1 MVIRA
6 EDPDYGEGKKMG
18 EAEEVSE
25 NRVEQNYQK
34 FRTTKQET
42 LRLQAALAGF
52 FEEDEACVTAERKGE
67 YAAYLKKRIRP
78 ALQALLK
85 ENRID
90 EIEQLNEMEWFGTEI
105 LEELIVKAQ
114 EEGRLSAVIRLM
126 RVKAAK
132 YGYRDR
138 NFEI

>member
-1 MVIRA
+1 MGEIQETAEIRA
-6 EDPDYGEGKKMG
+6 
-18 EAEEVSE
+18 
-25 NRVEQNYQK
+25 EQNYQK

-52 FEEDEACVTAERKGE
+52 FEEEKAGITAERKGE

-85 ENRID
+85 ENRI
-90 EIEQLNEMEWFGTEI
+90 NEMEKLQKLGWFGAEI

-114 EEGRLSAVIRLM
+114 EEGRFSAVIRLM
-126 RVKAAK
+126 RVKAEK
-132 YGYRDR
+132 YGYKDRD
-138 NFEI
+138 FEI

>member
-1 MVIRA
+1 MGEIQETAEIRA
-6 EDPDYGEGKKMG
+6 
-18 EAEEVSE
+18 
-25 NRVEQNYQK
+25 EQNYQK

-52 FEEDEACVTAERKGE
+52 FEEEKAGITAERKGE

-85 ENRID
+85 ENRI
-90 EIEQLNEMEWFGTEI
+90 NEMEKLQKLGWFGAEI

-114 EEGRLSAVIRLM
+114 EEGRLSAGIRLM
-126 RVKAAK
+126 RVKAEK
-132 YGYRDR
+132 YGYKDRD
-138 NFEI
+138 FEI

>member
-1 MVIRA
+1 MGEIQETAEIRA
-6 EDPDYGEGKKMG
+6 
-18 EAEEVSE
+18 
-25 NRVEQNYQK
+25 EQNYQK

-42 LRLQAALAGF
+42 LRLQVALAGF
-52 FEEDEACVTAERKGE
+52 FEEEKAGITAERKGE

-90 EIEQLNEMEWFGTEI
+90 EMEKLQKLGWFGAEI

-126 RVKAAK
+126 RVKAEK
-132 YGYRDR
+132 YGYKDR
-138 NFEI
+138 EFEI

>member
-1 MVIRA
+1 MGEIQETAEIRA
-6 EDPDYGEGKKMG
+6 
-18 EAEEVSE
+18 
-25 NRVEQNYQK
+25 EQNYQK

-52 FEEDEACVTAERKGE
+52 FEEEKAGNTAERKGE

-85 ENRID
+85 ENRI
-90 EIEQLNEMEWFGTEI
+90 NEMEKLQKLGWFGAEI

-126 RVKAAK
+126 RVKAEK
-132 YGYRDR
+132 YGYKDRD
-138 NFEI
+138 FEI

>member
-1 MVIRA
+1 MEKIQETAEIRA
-6 EDPDYGEGKKMG
+6 
-18 EAEEVSE
+18 
-25 NRVEQNYQK
+25 EQNYQK

-52 FEEDEACVTAERKGE
+52 FEEEKAGITAERKGE

-85 ENRID
+85 ENRI
-90 EIEQLNEMEWFGTEI
+90 NEMEKLQKLGWFGAEI

-126 RVKAAK
+126 RVKAEK
-132 YGYRDR
+132 YGYKDRD
-138 NFEI
+138 FEI

>member
-1 MVIRA
+1 MGEIQETVEIRA
-6 EDPDYGEGKKMG
+6 E
-18 EAEEVSE
+18 
-25 NRVEQNYQK
+25 RNYQK

-52 FEEDEACVTAERKGE
+52 FEEEKAGITAERKGE

-90 EIEQLNEMEWFGTEI
+90 EMEKLQKLGWFGAEI

-126 RVKAAK
+126 RVKAEK
-132 YGYRDR
+132 YGYKDRD
-138 NFEI
+138 FEI

>member
-1 MVIRA
+1 MGEIQETAEIRA
-6 EDPDYGEGKKMG
+6 
-18 EAEEVSE
+18 
-25 NRVEQNYQK
+25 EQNYQK

-52 FEEDEACVTAERKGE
+52 FEEEKAGITAERKGE

-85 ENRID
+85 ENRI
-90 EIEQLNEMEWFGTEI
+90 NEMEKLQKLGWFGAEI
-105 LEELIVKAQ
+105 LEKLIVKAQ

-126 RVKAAK
+126 RVKAEK
-132 YGYRDR
+132 YGYKDRD
-138 NFEI
+138 FEI

>member
-1 MVIRA
+1 MGEIQETAEIRA
-6 EDPDYGEGKKMG
+6 
-18 EAEEVSE
+18 
-25 NRVEQNYQK
+25 EQNYQK

-52 FEEDEACVTAERKGE
+52 FEEEKAGITAERKGE

-90 EIEQLNEMEWFGTEI
+90 EMEKLQKLGWFGAEI

-126 RVKAAK
+126 RVQAEK
-132 YGYRDR
+132 YGYKDRD
-138 NFEI
+138 FEI

>member
-1 MVIRA
+1 MGEIQETVEIRA
-6 EDPDYGEGKKMG
+6 E
-18 EAEEVSE
+18 
-25 NRVEQNYQK
+25 RNYQK

-52 FEEDEACVTAERKGE
+52 FEEEKAGITAERKGE

-85 ENRID
+85 ENRI
-90 EIEQLNEMEWFGTEI
+90 NEMEKLQKLGWFGAEI

-126 RVKAAK
+126 RVKAEK
-132 YGYRDR
+132 YGYKDRD
-138 NFEI
+138 FEI

>member
-1 MVIRA
+1 MEIGKAMDEIQETSETRA
-6 EDPDYGEGKKMG
+6 E
-18 EAEEVSE
+18 
-25 NRVEQNYQK
+25 QNDQK

-42 LRLQAALAGF
+42 LRLQAALTGF
-52 FEEDEACVTAERKGE
+52 FEEDEYVTAKQKEA

-85 ENRID
+85 ENGID
-90 EIEQLNEMEWFGTEI
+90 EIKMLNEMGWFGAEI
-105 LEELIVKAQ
+105 LEELIVRAQ

-126 RVKAAK
+126 RIKAAK

-138 NFEI
+138 DFEI

>member
-1 MVIRA
+1 MGEIQETAEIRA
-6 EDPDYGEGKKMG
+6 
-18 EAEEVSE
+18 
-25 NRVEQNYQK
+25 EQNYQK

-52 FEEDEACVTAERKGE
+52 FEEEKAGITAERKGE

-90 EIEQLNEMEWFGTEI
+90 EMEKLQKLGWFGAEI

-126 RVKAAK
+126 RVKAEK
-132 YGYRDR
+132 SGYKDRD
-138 NFEI
+138 FEI

>member
-1 MVIRA
+1 MGEIQETAEIRA
-6 EDPDYGEGKKMG
+6 E
-18 EAEEVSE
+18 
-25 NRVEQNYQK
+25 RNYQK

-52 FEEDEACVTAERKGE
+52 FEEEKAGITAERKGE

-85 ENRID
+85 ENRI
-90 EIEQLNEMEWFGTEI
+90 NEMEKLQKLGWFGAEI

-126 RVKAAK
+126 RVKAEK
-132 YGYRDR
+132 YGYKDRD
-138 NFEI
+138 FEI

>member
-1 MVIRA
+1 MESGKAMEEIQETSETRA
-6 EDPDYGEGKKMG
+6 E
-18 EAEEVSE
+18 
-25 NRVEQNYQK
+25 QNDQK

-42 LRLQAALAGF
+42 LRLQAALTGF
-52 FEEDEACVTAERKGE
+52 FEEDEYVTAKQKEA

-85 ENRID
+85 ENGID
-90 EIEQLNEMEWFGTEI
+90 EIKMLNEMGWFGAEI
-105 LEELIVKAQ
+105 LEELIVRAQ

-126 RVKAAK
+126 RIKAAK

-138 NFEI
+138 DFEI

>member
-1 MVIRA
+1 MGEIQETVEIRA
-6 EDPDYGEGKKMG
+6 E
-18 EAEEVSE
+18 
-25 NRVEQNYQK
+25 RNYQK

-52 FEEDEACVTAERKGE
+52 FEEEKAGITAERKGE

-85 ENRID
+85 ENRI
-90 EIEQLNEMEWFGTEI
+90 NEMEKLQKLGWFGAEI

-114 EEGRLSAVIRLM
+114 EDGRLSAVIRLM
-126 RVKAAK
+126 RVKAEK
-132 YGYRDR
+132 YGYKDRD
-138 NFEI
+138 FEI

>member
-1 MVIRA
+1 MEEIQETAEIRA
-6 EDPDYGEGKKMG
+6 
-18 EAEEVSE
+18 
-25 NRVEQNYQK
+25 EQNYQK

-52 FEEDEACVTAERKGE
+52 FEEEKAGITAERKGE

-90 EIEQLNEMEWFGTEI
+90 EMEKLQKLGWFGAEI

-114 EEGRLSAVIRLM
+114 EEGRFSAVIRLM
-126 RVKAAK
+126 RVKAEK
-132 YGYRDR
+132 YGYKDRD
-138 NFEI
+138 FEI

>member
-1 MVIRA
+1 
-6 EDPDYGEGKKMG
+6 MG
-18 EAEEVSE
+18 EIQETAEIRE
-25 NRVEQNYQK
+25 EQNYQK

-52 FEEDEACVTAERKGE
+52 FEEEKAGITAERKGE

-90 EIEQLNEMEWFGTEI
+90 EMEKLQKLGWFGAEI

-114 EEGRLSAVIRLM
+114 EEGWFSAVIRLM
-126 RVKAAK
+126 RVKAEK
-132 YGYRDR
+132 YGYKDRD
-138 NFEI
+138 FEI

>member
-1 MVIRA
+1 MGELQETAEIRA
-6 EDPDYGEGKKMG
+6 
-18 EAEEVSE
+18 
-25 NRVEQNYQK
+25 EQNYQK

-52 FEEDEACVTAERKGE
+52 FEEEKAGITAERKGE

-85 ENRID
+85 ENRI
-90 EIEQLNEMEWFGTEI
+90 NEMEKLQKLGWFGAEI

-126 RVKAAK
+126 RVKAEK
-132 YGYRDR
+132 YGYKDRD
-138 NFEI
+138 FEI

>member
-1 MVIRA
+1 MEIGKAMEEIQETSETRA
-6 EDPDYGEGKKMG
+6 E
-18 EAEEVSE
+18 
-25 NRVEQNYQK
+25 QNDQK

-42 LRLQAALAGF
+42 LRLQAALTGF
-52 FEEDEACVTAERKGE
+52 FEEDEYETAKQKEA

-85 ENRID
+85 ENGID
-90 EIEQLNEMEWFGTEI
+90 EIKMLNEMGWFGAEI
-105 LEELIVKAQ
+105 LEELIVRAQ

-126 RVKAAK
+126 RIKAAK

-138 NFEI
+138 DFEI

>member
-1 MVIRA
+1 MGEIQETAEIRA
-6 EDPDYGEGKKMG
+6 
-18 EAEEVSE
+18 
-25 NRVEQNYQK
+25 EQNYQK

-52 FEEDEACVTAERKGE
+52 FEEEKAGITAERKGE

-90 EIEQLNEMEWFGTEI
+90 EMEKLQKLGWFGAEI

-114 EEGRLSAVIRLM
+114 EEGWFSAVIRLM
-126 RVKAAK
+126 RVKAEK
-132 YGYRDR
+132 YGYKDRD
-138 NFEI
+138 FEI

>member
-1 MVIRA
+1 MEKIQETAEIRA
-6 EDPDYGEGKKMG
+6 
-18 EAEEVSE
+18 
-25 NRVEQNYQK
+25 EQNYQK

-52 FEEDEACVTAERKGE
+52 FEEEKAGITAERKGE

-85 ENRID
+85 ENRI
-90 EIEQLNEMEWFGTEI
+90 NEMEKLQKLGWFGAEI

-114 EEGRLSAVIRLM
+114 EKGRFSAVIRLM
-126 RVKAAK
+126 RVKAEK
-132 YGYRDR
+132 YGYKDRD
-138 NFEI
+138 FEI

>member
-1 MVIRA
+1 MVIGKAMEEIQETSETRA
-6 EDPDYGEGKKMG
+6 E
-18 EAEEVSE
+18 
-25 NRVEQNYQK
+25 QNDQK

-42 LRLQAALAGF
+42 LRLQAALTGF
-52 FEEDEACVTAERKGE
+52 FEEDEYVTAKQKEA

-85 ENRID
+85 ENGID
-90 EIEQLNEMEWFGTEI
+90 EIKMLNEMGWFGAEI
-105 LEELIVKAQ
+105 LEELIVRAQ

-126 RVKAAK
+126 RIKAAK

-138 NFEI
+138 DFEI

>member
-1 MVIRA
+1 MGEIQETAEIRA
-6 EDPDYGEGKKMG
+6 
-18 EAEEVSE
+18 
-25 NRVEQNYQK
+25 EQNYQK

-52 FEEDEACVTAERKGE
+52 FEEEKAGITAERKGE

-90 EIEQLNEMEWFGTEI
+90 EMEKLQKLGWFGAEI

-126 RVKAAK
+126 RVKAEQ
-132 YGYRDR
+132 YGYKDRD
-138 NFEI
+138 FEI

>member
-1 MVIRA
+1 MGEIQETAEIRA
-6 EDPDYGEGKKMG
+6 
-18 EAEEVSE
+18 
-25 NRVEQNYQK
+25 EQNYQK

-52 FEEDEACVTAERKGE
+52 FEEEKAGITAELKGE

-90 EIEQLNEMEWFGTEI
+90 EMEKLQKLGWFGAEI

-114 EEGRLSAVIRLM
+114 EEGWFSAVIRLM
-126 RVKAAK
+126 RVKAEK
-132 YGYRDR
+132 YGYKDRD
-138 NFEI
+138 FEI

>member
-1 MVIRA
+1 MGEIQETVEIRA
-6 EDPDYGEGKKMG
+6 E
-18 EAEEVSE
+18 
-25 NRVEQNYQK
+25 RNYQK

-52 FEEDEACVTAERKGE
+52 FEEEKAGITAERKGE

-85 ENRID
+85 ENRI
-90 EIEQLNEMEWFGTEI
+90 NEMEKLQKLGWFGAEI

-126 RVKAAK
+126 RRKVW
-132 YGYRDR
+132 
-138 NFEI
+138 I

>member
-1 MVIRA
+1 MEKIQETAEIRA
-6 EDPDYGEGKKMG
+6 
-18 EAEEVSE
+18 
-25 NRVEQNYQK
+25 EQNYQK

-52 FEEDEACVTAERKGE
+52 FEEEKAGITAERKGE

-85 ENRID
+85 ENRI
-90 EIEQLNEMEWFGTEI
+90 NEMEKLQKLGWFGAEI

-114 EEGRLSAVIRLM
+114 EEGRFSAVIRLM
-126 RVKAAK
+126 RVKAEK
-132 YGYRDR
+132 YGYKDRD
-138 NFEI
+138 FEI

>member
-1 MVIRA
+1 MGEIQETAEIRA
-6 EDPDYGEGKKMG
+6 
-18 EAEEVSE
+18 
-25 NRVEQNYQK
+25 EQNYQK

-42 LRLQAALAGF
+42 LRLQAALVGF
-52 FEEDEACVTAERKGE
+52 FEEEKAGITAERKGE

-85 ENRID
+85 ENRI
-90 EIEQLNEMEWFGTEI
+90 NEMEKLQKLGWFGAEI

-126 RVKAAK
+126 RVKAEK
-132 YGYRDR
+132 YGYKDRD
-138 NFEI
+138 FEI

>member
-1 MVIRA
+1 MGEIQETAEIRA
-6 EDPDYGEGKKMG
+6 
-18 EAEEVSE
+18 
-25 NRVEQNYQK
+25 EQNYQK

-52 FEEDEACVTAERKGE
+52 FEEEKAGITAERKGE

-85 ENRID
+85 ENRVD
-90 EIEQLNEMEWFGTEI
+90 EMEKLQKLGWFGAEI

-114 EEGRLSAVIRLM
+114 EEGWFSAVIRLM
-126 RVKAAK
+126 RVKAEK
-132 YGYRDR
+132 YGYKDRD
-138 NFEI
+138 FEI